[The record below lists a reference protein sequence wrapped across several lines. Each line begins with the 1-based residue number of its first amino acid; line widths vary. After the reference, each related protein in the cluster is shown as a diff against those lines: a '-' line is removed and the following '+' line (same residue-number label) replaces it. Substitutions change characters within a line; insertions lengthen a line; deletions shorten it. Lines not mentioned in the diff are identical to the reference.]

1 MSADWRA
8 ELAPAQ
14 APAPPG
20 WWPPA
25 PGWWALALL
34 LVLLIAVGL
43 RVWGDPVRVR
53 RRAAL
58 RELARIRA
66 REDGP
71 VSTARALENLLR
83 RYALAQ
89 FGRERVAG
97 LGGRRWLEFAHT
109 VSGGRLAGEVG
120 ESLLASAFGGV
131 VPDDP
136 PAARAAWLKAAEV
149 FVRRA
154 ALPRARAGG
163 GSVP

>member
-14 APAPPG
+14 APAAPG

-34 LVLLIAVGL
+34 LVLLLAVGL
-43 RVWGDPVRVR
+43 RVWRDPVRVR

-66 REDGP
+66 RDEGP

-109 VSGGRLAGEVG
+109 VSGGRLATEVA
-120 ESLLASAFGGV
+120 ESLLASAFGEV

-136 PAARAAWLKAAEV
+136 HAARTAWLEAAEV
-149 FVRRA
+149 FLRRA
-154 ALPRARAGG
+154 ALPRAPAARGR
-163 GSVP
+163 VP